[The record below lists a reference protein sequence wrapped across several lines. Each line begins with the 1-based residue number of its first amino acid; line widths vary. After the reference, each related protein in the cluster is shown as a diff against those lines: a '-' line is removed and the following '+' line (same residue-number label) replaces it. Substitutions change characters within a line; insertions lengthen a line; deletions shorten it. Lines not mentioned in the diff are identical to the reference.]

1 MKKQILPLFLFPLFV
16 SCYGGNI
23 TNLTSTSNPS
33 TSLSSTISSFSSSS
47 PSSTSSSSTSTQTA
61 LTEEERIVEALKEI
75 KNTSNYTL
83 SYLYNNASY
92 KSYYTKH
99 YLYFEET
106 NLGYMELESYD
117 KELGESLVYNF
128 YFDSKDTFTL
138 AYPNENIVT
147 NCDSFNYLASLKA
160 IPTSFKEDNG
170 SYYSENKNLI
180 KAFAYT
186 LGYYEDADNGLF
198 TRVRL
203 SSDNTGEVFF
213 ALQIIDTSSFTYVD
227 VPNASGTIENISSTI
242 IEDCENYYSENYTLS
257 ETYLSEEML
266 ESLNLID
273 DDVLSVDT
281 KVYICTDNDESLS
294 MSLSYDREKNRVHIF
309 DEEESFYSSIEDK
322 LYQEGIDAQNNVSSI
337 YLGDSYSFEKEY
349 PFVTSILRNEK
360 EAFRLDDSNYCY
372 YGFKGEEIYKSFSY
386 VDINSIPEKLTLSFD
401 EQITM
406 TALFPELMVQENG
419 ETVHFKIKV
428 VSTVVEDRKIPF
440 LTPYPD
446 ANPELSDMISA
457 LNGDSDFIAHAY
469 DTRTQEREKNT
480 SLVDDLLLF
489 ETKNLTFSGTVSSYT
504 TGYKQE
510 EDGVQR
516 FLIDEKGVAKKNG
529 PLKEG
534 KFLTDFVGMDVSINI
549 FQKENTST
557 YTLKPLVL
565 KSCSSSFILGN
576 EGNNLVPSSLK
587 MMTEGGKIAQI
598 SYDYDDGL
606 FQQGSEIVEY
616 QYDNLH
622 IDSSII
628 EKVNSM
634 PDFVEPENWK
644 DENEEIYNQLVDLFD
659 EEIANSIPYLYDEE
673 TYGQF
678 ESIYLYNT
686 LTISSDSESVDH
698 DNFYREYKEKL
709 LTSGFVLDL
718 EPDLPGAEIYTK
730 DNIEIRL
737 AKNLIGGL
745 FITNLSG
752 I

>member
-1 MKKQILPLFLFPLFV
+1 
-16 SCYGGNI
+16 
-23 TNLTSTSNPS
+23 
-33 TSLSSTISSFSSSS
+33 
-47 PSSTSSSSTSTQTA
+47 
-61 LTEEERIVEALKEI
+61 
-75 KNTSNYTL
+75 
-83 SYLYNNASY
+83 
-92 KSYYTKH
+92 
-99 YLYFEET
+99 
-106 NLGYMELESYD
+106 
-117 KELGESLVYNF
+117 
-128 YFDSKDTFTL
+128 
-138 AYPNENIVT
+138 
-147 NCDSFNYLASLKA
+147 
-160 IPTSFKEDNG
+160 
-170 SYYSENKNLI
+170 
-180 KAFAYT
+180 
-186 LGYYEDADNGLF
+186 
-198 TRVRL
+198 
-203 SSDNTGEVFF
+203 
-213 ALQIIDTSSFTYVD
+213 
-227 VPNASGTIENISSTI
+227 
-242 IEDCENYYSENYTLS
+242 
-257 ETYLSEEML
+257 
-266 ESLNLID
+266 
-273 DDVLSVDT
+273 
-281 KVYICTDNDESLS
+281 
-294 MSLSYDREKNRVHIF
+294 
-309 DEEESFYSSIEDK
+309 
-322 LYQEGIDAQNNVSSI
+322 
-337 YLGDSYSFEKEY
+337 
-349 PFVTSILRNEK
+349 
-360 EAFRLDDSNYCY
+360 
-372 YGFKGEEIYKSFSY
+372 
-386 VDINSIPEKLTLSFD
+386 
-401 EQITM
+401 M

-457 LNGDSDFIAHAY
+457 LNGGSDFIAHAY

-489 ETKNLTFSGTVSSYT
+489 ETKNLTFSGTVSSYI

-587 MMTEGGKIAQI
+587 MMTEGGKITQI

-634 PDFVEPENWK
+634 PDFVEPKNWK

-678 ESIYLYNT
+678 ESTYLYNT

-698 DNFYREYKEKL
+698 DIFYREYKEKL
-709 LTSGFVLDL
+709 LASGFVLDL